1 VTSQSDTDTG
11 KESLI
16 MEQLKELGLE
26 EYTDVFKKSAED
38 DDDPSRIIILIS
50 ITVPDDILNE

>member
-1 VTSQSDTDTG
+1 
-11 KESLI
+11 